1 MTRKLVPHQLPLTN
15 QLIKY
20 SVCSLDRNS
29 RFSFTFHPK
38 MLVRNLYCWWKY
50 ESCGIFGGDS
60 NNILIEFRAAK
71 PPFRK
76 WQSQRC
82 HHVRSLKKKKNLQF
96 VYILSSKKY
105 NNICIHF
112 LVGIKTRKKNLLQFG
127 DTCFSNTVF
136 FQKIENFTK
145 KPPPLE
151 FITYELV
158 VLVIF
163 FSSFPHHD
171 SPVGLCHS
179 QHQGGEEAKWLPS
192 QWQLSA
198 GWNTASRREF
208 Y

>member
-1 MTRKLVPHQLPLTN
+1 MKIWKLWNFWGGQQQYFDWIQSCKTALSKVTIPTLSSRK
-15 QLIKY
+15 
-20 SVCSLDRNS
+20 
-29 RFSFTFHPK
+29 
-38 MLVRNLYCWWKY
+38 
-50 ESCGIFGGDS
+50 IF
-60 NNILIEFRAAK
+60 
-71 PPFRK
+71 
-76 WQSQRC
+76 
-82 HHVRSLKKKKNLQF
+82 KKKKNLQF

-105 NNICIHF
+105 NNICINF